1 MTVNEIC
8 EGCSHLHCDE
18 YRMYTC
24 LADTE
29 PVYDEEYESWEC
41 ECYEDAEEIYLRA
54 LDREYERL
62 EEMGKNK
69 AKGVYD

>member
-1 MTVNEIC
+1 
-8 EGCSHLHCDE
+8 
-18 YRMYTC
+18 MYTC

-54 LDREYERL
+54 YDREYERL
-62 EEMGKNK
+62 EEMGKNE